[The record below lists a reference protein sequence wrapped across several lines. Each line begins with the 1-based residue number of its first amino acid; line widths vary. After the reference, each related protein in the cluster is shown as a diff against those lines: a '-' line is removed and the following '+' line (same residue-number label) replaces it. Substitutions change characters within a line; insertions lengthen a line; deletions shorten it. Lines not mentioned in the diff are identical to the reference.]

1 MTIFGTINHSP
12 YFTSCGMRAVRLSF
26 PSRRDITLISMS
38 MKLLQRKGSG
48 GVGDANTA
56 TEREPNCVCDIP
68 RRTTRDVLVVE
79 MILHA

>member
-12 YFTSCGMRAVRLSF
+12 YFTPCGMRAMRLSF

-38 MKLLQRKGSG
+38 MESLQRKGSG